1 MRFSAQHEKPLLL
14 DSIVHASNLK
24 KSFSSLISKLASH
37 SKVEPTNIPK
47 KKVVIYV
54 SNNNKSA
61 ITRDGDMFRDIR
73 HYYSVPKIVEIKRSS
88 PIEHTQDKQEVER
101 QKRHKTVQTLQH
113 QPQQQQQRSSS
124 SLKKECRWIENSDIS
139 IQSTTAAAQH
149 SRPAW
154 ADSHSYTRDIR
165 PNPNYL
171 RLVAAANNHNVKSSF
186 KPIIKARTDTFV
198 WGKASSLRN
207 ML

>member
-1 MRFSAQHEKPLLL
+1 MRFSAQHDKPLLL
-14 DSIVHASNLK
+14 DSIVHASHLK

-37 SKVEPTNIPK
+37 SKIEPTNTPK

-54 SNNNKSA
+54 SNNNNKSA

-88 PIEHTQDKQEVER
+88 PIEPTQDKQEAER
-101 QKRHKTVQTLQH
+101 QKRHKTVQQLQH
-113 QPQQQQQRSSS
+113 RPQQQSISS
-124 SLKKECRWIENSDIS
+124 KKECRWIENSDIS
-139 IQSTTAAAQH
+139 IRSTTAAQQ

-154 ADSHSYTRDIR
+154 ADSHSYTRDVR

-171 RLVAAANNHNVKSSF
+171 RLMAAANNHNVKSSMF
-186 KPIIKARTDTFV
+186 KPVVKARTDTFV
-198 WGKASSLRN
+198 WGKPSSLGN